1 MALTE
6 DQKIRHFLSRVSFG
20 PTATGVEKVKAR
32 GIPAYL
38 EEQLDPEKL
47 PDALVEEKL
56 KSLKTLNLS
65 GSELLELYPPQQQ
78 AAAKGMTP
86 APDQSPRF
94 VIAELQRSK
103 LLRAVYSVR
112 QLQEVM
118 VDFWS
123 NHFNV
128 FAAKG
133 VDRWLVTEYERD
145 TIRPRALG
153 RFRDLLLA
161 TAQSPAMLF
170 YLDNWLSSSPDAALN
185 RARNGKGA
193 IRKAGINENYAREL
207 MELHTLGVDGGYTQK
222 DVGEIARCF
231 TGWTIRQPRGRP
243 EFLFDSRMHD
253 RGPKT
258 VLGTAIAAGGGVED
272 GIKVID
278 LLAGHPSTARFIAAK
293 LVRRFVRD
301 DPPAALVA
309 RVADVFHN
317 SGGDL
322 KTTLRAIFAA
332 PEFFSPD
339 TVGAKI
345 KKPLEL
351 IASALRAAGGDT
363 DAAQPVLRHLVAMGE
378 PLFLSVPPTGFPDVA
393 ATWTSPDML
402 LARINFAID
411 LTANRIR
418 GTRIKAGETTALAL
432 AAPEFQVR

>member
-1 MALTE
+1 MLTD
-6 DQKIRHFLSRVSFG
+6 DQKIRHFLNRVSFG
-20 PTATGVEKVKAR
+20 PTAAEVEKVKAK

-47 PDALVEEKL
+47 SDTLVEEKL
-56 KSLKTLNLS
+56 KSLKTLSLS

-78 AAAKGMTP
+78 AVAKGMTP

-94 VIAELQRSK
+94 VIAELQRAK

-123 NHFNV
+123 NHFNI

-145 TIRPRALG
+145 TIRPRAVG

-170 YLDNWLSSSPDAALN
+170 YLDNWLSSSPEAALN
-185 RARNGKGA
+185 RARNGKAA

-222 DVGEIARCF
+222 DVGEVARCF
-231 TGWTIRQPRGRP
+231 TGWTIRQPRGKP

-253 RGPKT
+253 RGAKT
-258 VLGTAIAAGGGVED
+258 VLGTTIPAGGGVED

-278 LLAGHPSTARFIAAK
+278 LLAGHASTVRFIAGK

-309 RVADVFHN
+309 RVADVFRD

-322 KTTLRAIFAA
+322 KTTLRAIFTA

-339 TVGAKI
+339 AVGAKI

-351 IASALRAAGGDT
+351 IASALRAAGGET

-378 PLFLSVPPTGFPDVA
+378 PLFLSVPPTGFPDLA

-402 LARINFAID
+402 LARMNFAID

>member
-1 MALTE
+1 MLTD
-6 DQKIRHFLSRVSFG
+6 DQKIRHFLNRVSFG
-20 PTATGVEKVKAR
+20 PTAAEVEKVKAK

-47 PDALVEEKL
+47 SDTLVEEKL
-56 KSLKTLNLS
+56 KSLKTLSLR

-78 AAAKGMTP
+78 AVAKGMTP

-94 VIAELQRSK
+94 VIAELQRAK

-123 NHFNV
+123 NHFNI

-145 TIRPRALG
+145 TIRPRAVG

-170 YLDNWLSSSPDAALN
+170 YLDNWLSSSPEAALN
-185 RARNGKGA
+185 RARNGKAA

-222 DVGEIARCF
+222 DVGEVARCF

-253 RGPKT
+253 RGAKT
-258 VLGTAIAAGGGVED
+258 VLGTTIPAGGGVED
-272 GIKVID
+272 DIKVID
-278 LLAGHPSTARFIAAK
+278 LLAGHASTVRFIAGK

-309 RVADVFHN
+309 RVADVFRD

-322 KTTLRAIFAA
+322 KTTLRAIFTA

-339 TVGAKI
+339 AVGAKI

-351 IASALRAAGGDT
+351 IASALRAAGGET

-378 PLFLSVPPTGFPDVA
+378 PLFLSVPPTGFPDLA

>member
-1 MALTE
+1 MLTD
-6 DQKIRHFLSRVSFG
+6 DQKIRHFLNRVSFG
-20 PTATGVEKVKAR
+20 PTAAEVEKVKAK

-47 PDALVEEKL
+47 SDTLVEEKL
-56 KSLKTLNLS
+56 KSLKTLSLS

-78 AAAKGMTP
+78 AVAKGMTP

-94 VIAELQRSK
+94 VIAELQRAK

-123 NHFNV
+123 NHFNI

-145 TIRPRALG
+145 TIRPRAVG

-170 YLDNWLSSSPDAALN
+170 YLDNWLSSSPEAALN
-185 RARNGKGA
+185 RARNGKAA

-222 DVGEIARCF
+222 DVGEVARCF
-231 TGWTIRQPRGRP
+231 TGWTIRQPRGGP

-253 RGPKT
+253 RGAKT
-258 VLGTAIAAGGGVED
+258 VLGTTIPAGGGVED

-278 LLAGHPSTARFIAAK
+278 LLAGHASTVRFIAGK

-309 RVADVFHN
+309 RVADVFRD

-322 KTTLRAIFAA
+322 KTTLRAIFTA

-339 TVGAKI
+339 AVGAKI

-351 IASALRAAGGDT
+351 IASALRAAGGET

-378 PLFLSVPPTGFPDVA
+378 PLFLSVPPTGFPDLA

-402 LARINFAID
+402 LARMNFAID

>member
-6 DQKIRHFLSRVSFG
+6 DQKIRHFLGRASFG
-20 PTATGVEKVKAR
+20 ATAAEIEKVKAK

-38 EEQLDPEKL
+38 EEQLEPDRL
-47 PDALVEEKL
+47 PDPLVEEKL
-56 KSLKTLNLS
+56 KSLKTLSLS

-86 APDQSPRF
+86 ARDQSPRF
-94 VIAELQRSK
+94 VIAELQRAK
-103 LLRAVYSVR
+103 ILRAVYSAR

-118 VDFWS
+118 IDFWT

-133 VDRWLVTEYERD
+133 VDRWLVTEYERE

-170 YLDNWLSSSPDAALN
+170 YLDNWLSSSPDAALS
-185 RARNGKGA
+185 RARTGNGA
-193 IRKAGINENYAREL
+193 IRKGGINENYAREL

-222 DVGEIARCF
+222 DVGEVARCF

-253 RGPKT
+253 RGAKT
-258 VLGTAIAAGGGVED
+258 VLGTTIAAGGGVED
-272 GIKVID
+272 GIKVVE
-278 LLAGHPSTARFIAAK
+278 LLASHPSTARFISTK

-309 RVADVFHN
+309 RAADVFRD
-317 SGGDL
+317 SGGDM
-322 KTTLRAIFAA
+322 KAVLRAIFSA
-332 PEFFSPD
+332 PEFFSPEA
-339 TVGAKI
+339 VGAKI
-345 KKPLEL
+345 KKPIEL
-351 IASALRAAGGDT
+351 IASALRAAGGET
-363 DAAQPVLRHLVAMGE
+363 DAAQPILRHLVAMGE

-418 GTRIKAGETTALAL
+418 GTRIKAGAATALAL

>member
-1 MALTE
+1 MLTD
-6 DQKIRHFLSRVSFG
+6 DQKIRHFLNRVSFG
-20 PTATGVEKVKAR
+20 PTAAEVEKVKAK

-47 PDALVEEKL
+47 SDTLVEEKL
-56 KSLKTLNLS
+56 KSLKTLSLS

-78 AAAKGMTP
+78 AVAKGMTP

-94 VIAELQRSK
+94 VIAELQRAK

-123 NHFNV
+123 NHFNI

-145 TIRPRALG
+145 TIRPRAVG

-170 YLDNWLSSSPDAALN
+170 YLDNWLSSSPEAALN
-185 RARNGKGA
+185 RARNGKAA

-222 DVGEIARCF
+222 DVGEVARCF

-253 RGPKT
+253 RGAKT
-258 VLGTAIAAGGGVED
+258 VLGTTIPAGGGVED

-278 LLAGHPSTARFIAAK
+278 LLAGHASTVRFIAGK

-309 RVADVFHN
+309 RVADVFRD

-322 KTTLRAIFAA
+322 KTTLRAIFTA

-339 TVGAKI
+339 AVGAKI

-351 IASALRAAGGDT
+351 IASALRAAGGET

-378 PLFLSVPPTGFPDVA
+378 PLFLSVPPTGFPDLA

-402 LARINFAID
+402 LARMNFAID

>member
-1 MALTE
+1 MELTE
-6 DQKIRHFLSRVSFG
+6 DQKIHHFLSRVSFG
-20 PTATGVEKVKAR
+20 PTAAEIEKVKAK

-47 PDALVEEKL
+47 PDRLVEEKL
-56 KSLKTLNLS
+56 KNLKTLNLS

-78 AAAKGMTP
+78 ALAKGMTT

-94 VIAELQRSK
+94 VISELQRAK
-103 LLRAVYSVR
+103 LLRAVYSAR

-118 VDFWS
+118 VDFWI

-170 YLDNWLSSSPDAALN
+170 YLDNWLSSSPDNALN
-185 RARNGKGA
+185 RPRNGNAA

-207 MELHTLGVDGGYTQK
+207 MELHTLGVDGGYAQK
-222 DVGEIARCF
+222 DVGEVARCF

-253 RGPKT
+253 RGTKT
-258 VLGTAIAAGGGVED
+258 VLGTTIASGGGVED

-278 LLAGHPSTARFIAAK
+278 LLAGHPSTARFITTK
-293 LVRRFVRD
+293 LVRRFMRD
-301 DPPAALVA
+301 DPPPALVA
-309 RVADVFHN
+309 RIADVFRD

-322 KTTLRAIFAA
+322 KQTLRAIFAA
-332 PEFFSPD
+332 PEFFAPE

-345 KKPLEL
+345 KKPIEFV
-351 IASALRAAGGDT
+351 ASALRAAGGET
-363 DAAQPVLRHLVAMGE
+363 DGAPPIVRHLIAMGE

-411 LTANRIR
+411 LTANHIR
-418 GTRIKAGETTALAL
+418 GTRIQAGEMTALTL